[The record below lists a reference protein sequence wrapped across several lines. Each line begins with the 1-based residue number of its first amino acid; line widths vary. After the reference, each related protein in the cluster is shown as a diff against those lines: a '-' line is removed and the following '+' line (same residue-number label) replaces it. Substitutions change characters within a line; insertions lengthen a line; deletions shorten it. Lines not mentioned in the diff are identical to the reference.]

1 MVQLVLPNDANTLGN
16 VLGGMVLHWIDL
28 AAAIVAHRHCRTQ
41 CVTAS
46 IDQVSFEA
54 PIRIG
59 QLAVITGRL
68 TYAGRTSMEIR
79 VDVQSEDLRTAR
91 RIQTSTAY
99 LTFVAIDEKGAP
111 VPVPP
116 LLVYRAMP
124 KRTLPSSFLTRL
136 LSGSVS
142 VATRVSQRSRSTN
155 SPLTTTSSNG
165 WAMLPD

>member
-59 QLAVITGRL
+59 QLAVLTGRL

-99 LTFVAIDEKGAP
+99 LTFVAIDAKGAP

-116 LLVYRAMP
+116 LLLENDEERREARAAKARRAERLRKAHHVERET
-124 KRTLPSSFLTRL
+124 KRR
-136 LSGSVS
+136 
-142 VATRVSQRSRSTN
+142 
-155 SPLTTTSSNG
+155 
-165 WAMLPD
+165 

>member
-68 TYAGRTSMEIR
+68 TYAGRTSMEFR

-99 LTFVAIDEKGAP
+99 LTFVALDEQGAP

-116 LLVYRAMP
+116 LLLENEEERREARAAEARRAERLR
-124 KRTLPSSFLTRL
+124 KAHHTERETTR
-136 LSGSVS
+136 
-142 VATRVSQRSRSTN
+142 R
-155 SPLTTTSSNG
+155 
-165 WAMLPD
+165 

>member
-28 AAAIVAHRHCRTQ
+28 AAAVVAHRHCRTQ

-54 PIRIG
+54 PIKVG
-59 QLAVITGRL
+59 QLALITGRM

-79 VDVQSEDLRTAR
+79 VDVQCEDLLTGR
-91 RIQTSTAY
+91 RVQTSTAY
-99 LTFVAIDEKGAP
+99 LTFVAIDKKGRP

-116 LLVYRAMP
+116 LLLETEYERREARAAEA
-124 KRTLPSSFLTRL
+124 RRAARL
-136 LSGSVS
+136 KK
-142 VATRVSQRSRSTN
+142 AHHAERETPHR
-155 SPLTTTSSNG
+155 
-165 WAMLPD
+165 

>member
-1 MVQLVLPNDANTLGN
+1 MAGKAPRESRVELVQLVLPNDANTLGN

-28 AAAIVAHRHCRTQ
+28 AAAIVAHRHCRMQ

-59 QLAVITGRL
+59 QLAVITGRM

-99 LTFVAIDEKGAP
+99 LTFVAIDAKGVSP
-111 VPVPP
+111 GIP
-116 LLVYRAMP
+116 R
-124 KRTLPSSFLTRL
+124 LPR
-136 LSGSVS
+136 
-142 VATRVSQRSRSTN
+142 
-155 SPLTTTSSNG
+155 
-165 WAMLPD
+165 